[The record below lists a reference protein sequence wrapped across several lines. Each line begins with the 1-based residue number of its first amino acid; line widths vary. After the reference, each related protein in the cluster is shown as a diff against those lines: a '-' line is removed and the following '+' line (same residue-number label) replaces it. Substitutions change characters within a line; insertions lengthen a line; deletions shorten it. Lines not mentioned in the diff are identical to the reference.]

1 MITQE
6 QLKKLKTIPIAQYL
20 ESRGYRPEHQR
31 GNELVYY
38 SPLRRES
45 TPSFFVN
52 EAKNAFHDFG
62 GEKGDIVRLVR
73 LLNHCDFPTACKALE
88 NWAPCERCNPPNGYT
103 SDRKSGKIHLK
114 RVAKLQHP
122 ALIRY
127 AQSRN
132 VPFLLAAKYCKEVY
146 YENAG
151 KTYFS
156 IGFQSDKGGFELRNK
171 IGGQDFKACISPKGI
186 TTLPVPGSTSI
197 SVFEGFFDFL
207 SALVYFKRTEP
218 RNSVLVLNST
228 SNLKEALPYLAGY
241 TQIFTFLDNDPV
253 GIATTAKLSNGNLP
267 VIDKSSIYGGFQDF
281 SEMVCRGKN

>member
-6 QLKKLKTIPIAQYL
+6 QLKKLKSIPISQYL
-20 ESRGYRPEHQR
+20 ESRGYSPEQQR
-31 GNELVYY
+31 GNELVYF
-38 SPLRRES
+38 SPLRCEG

-52 EAKNAFHDFG
+52 ESKNAFHDFG

-73 LLNHCDFPTACKALE
+73 LLNDCDFPTACKTLE
-88 NWAPCERCNPPNGYT
+88 NWAPCKGGNAPDRYT
-103 SDRKSGKIHLK
+103 NDRKSGKIHLK
-114 RVAKLQHP
+114 RVAELQHP

-127 AQSRN
+127 AESRN
-132 VPFLLAAKYCKEVY
+132 IPFLLAAKYCKEVH

-156 IGFQSDKGGFELRNK
+156 LGFQSDKGGFELRNK
-171 IGGQDFKACISPKGI
+171 IGNQDFKACISPKGI
-186 TTLPVPGSTSI
+186 TTFLIPGSTSV

-218 RNSVLVLNST
+218 RNSVMVLNST

-241 TQIFTFLDNDPV
+241 TQVFTFLDNDPV
-253 GIATTAKLSNGNLP
+253 GIATTAKLTNGNLP
-267 VIDKSSIYGGFQDF
+267 VIDKSSIYSGFLDF
-281 SEMVCRGKN
+281 SEMLCRVKD